1 MKKFILIM
9 LALSLVTA
17 GGLSWFASTHPDG
30 LEKVAQK
37 LGFAG
42 KAQEPSYTLL
52 PDYTIP
58 GHTGFL
64 YNGLAGIL
72 GVAVTFGVVVLAVR
86 IINRRKKRAVSPG
99 KETP

>member
-1 MKKFILIM
+1 MKKFVVIM

-17 GGLSWFASTHPDG
+17 GGLSWFASAHPDG

-37 LGFAG
+37 LGFAE
-42 KAQEPSYTLL
+42 KAGVPSYTML

-64 YNGLAGIL
+64 YNGLAGII
-72 GVAVTFGVVVLAVR
+72 GVAVTFGIVLLAGR
-86 IINRRKKRAVSPG
+86 IMGRKKKAKISPQ
-99 KETP
+99 KEIP